1 MAEISSS
8 WMLIQ
13 RREFPPPHSL
23 RHPKPGVFMR
33 KALFP
38 MIASLALCGAATGAL
53 IATNAR
59 AEQGGRKP
67 VMIAL
72 VTPDKNSSGA
82 MAAPRSEGGPPP
94 DAHDAMAEPRREQVC
109 KFLYARKAGELAF
122 LEAKL
127 SLSANQAPL
136 FARWKQAS
144 MDVAKQHQGDC
155 AERKRPAGSRARQLS
170 MVERLALEEDLL
182 KRRLADIETERP
194 ALTAL
199 YAALTPAQK
208 QEFGQDDMR
217 GMAGRVH
224 MMLGMMDRPHP
235 GMGRGPM
242 GHGPMGHGP
251 MEQPPGPPPPAQ

>member
-1 MAEISSS
+1 
-8 WMLIQ
+8 
-13 RREFPPPHSL
+13 
-23 RHPKPGVFMR
+23 MR

-72 VTPDKNSSGA
+72 VTPDKNSGSA
-82 MAAPRSEGGPPP
+82 MAAPRAEGGPPP
-94 DAHDAMAEPRREQVC
+94 DAQDAMAGREQVC

-136 FARWKQAS
+136 FAHWKQAS
-144 MDVAKQHQGDC
+144 LDVAKQHQGDC
-155 AERKRPAGSRARQLS
+155 SGRKRPAESRGRQLS
-170 MVERLALEEDLL
+170 IVDRLALEEDML
-182 KRRLADIETERP
+182 KRRLADIEAERP

-199 YAALTPAQK
+199 FAALTPAQK
-208 QEFGQDDMR
+208 QEFSQDDMR
-217 GMAGRVH
+217 DMAGRMH

-235 GMGRGPM
+235 GMGPDSMGHRPMGRGPM
-242 GHGPMGHGP
+242 GPGPT
-251 MEQPPGPPPPAQ
+251 EQPPGPPPPAQ